1 MGGNRLVP
9 GCRGGSAKQ
18 YEKHRLKYMQTYQPL
33 IQKLRISG
41 GRAFNRVQLQVQGLC
56 EHTGYT
62 PMNLDVHTRP
72 SVSSFKAQ

>member
-1 MGGNRLVP
+1 
-9 GCRGGSAKQ
+9 
-18 YEKHRLKYMQTYQPL
+18 MQIYQTL
-33 IQKLRISG
+33 TQKLRISG

-72 SVSSFKAQ
+72 SVSSFKVR

>member
-1 MGGNRLVP
+1 
-9 GCRGGSAKQ
+9 
-18 YEKHRLKYMQTYQPL
+18 MQTYQPL

-62 PMNLDVHTRP
+62 PMNLAVHTRP
-72 SVSSFKAQ
+72 SVSSFKVQ